1 MALSIVR
8 FIAHP
13 IRYTVLTREKGDVSM
28 GGLWILSA
36 FLVMGLCLAKGH
48 RLRFLRDVA
57 SLLYLPV
64 ATLVSL
70 IKKCK

>member
-1 MALSIVR
+1 MGVWIVWLV
-8 FIAHP
+8 F
-13 IRYTVLTREKGDVSM
+13 LT
-28 GGLWILSA
+28 A
-36 FLVMGLCLAKGH
+36 GLCLSKGH
-48 RLRFLRDVA
+48 RRRFLCNVA

>member
-1 MALSIVR
+1 
-8 FIAHP
+8 
-13 IRYTVLTREKGDVSM
+13 M

>member
-1 MALSIVR
+1 
-8 FIAHP
+8 
-13 IRYTVLTREKGDVSM
+13 M
-28 GGLWILSA
+28 GGLLLLLA
-36 FLVMGLCLAKGH
+36 FLVMGLSLARGH
-48 RLRFLRDVA
+48 RRRFLCDVA

>member
-1 MALSIVR
+1 
-8 FIAHP
+8 
-13 IRYTVLTREKGDVSM
+13 M
-28 GGLWILSA
+28 GGLWILLA
-36 FLVMGLCLAKGH
+36 FLVIGLCLAKGH
-48 RLRFLRDVA
+48 RRRFLCDVA